1 MAKVGNVNRMKEI
14 SSLAKKI
21 REKNPTKKWTD
32 CISQASKEISAAK
45 K

>member
-1 MAKVGNVNRMKEI
+1 MAKKENVNRMKEI

-21 REKNPTKKWTD
+21 REKHPSKKWTD
-32 CISQASKEISAAK
+32 CISMASKEISASK